1 MFGSSYLCCNH
12 NAMEGFRHKCRINIR
27 FKDVDKMG
35 HVNNANHLTYFEMAR
50 MSYFQEVIN
59 EKIDWN
65 RQGVILARNEVD
77 YKAPILL
84 EDEVWVYIR
93 TARFGSSSLD
103 MEYVVTRKGEGGT
116 QIAATGRSVL
126 VCFDYVANSKMTVP
140 AVWKEKAAA
149 FEGWTEL
156 I

>member
-1 MFGSSYLCCNH
+1 MYLCRDRK
-12 NAMEGFRHKCRINIR
+12 AMEGFRHKCQIHIR

-50 MSYFQEVIN
+50 MSYFRDVIN

-84 EDEVWVYIR
+84 EDEVWVHIR
-93 TARFGSSSLD
+93 TSRFGSSSFD
-103 MEYVVTRKGEGGT
+103 MEYVITRTDVSGT
-116 QIAATGRSVL
+116 SIAALGRSVL
-126 VCFDYVANSKMTVP
+126 VCFDYETNAKMPVP
-140 AVWKEKAAA
+140 QTWKEKAAT
-149 FEGWTEL
+149 FEGWKE
-156 I
+156 II